1 MTRTTVSLVAGVAI
15 GVVCGFLMAGTYR
28 THASTAPS
36 VNTEY
41 ALVLLDNS
49 QAYFGKLQNLGEANP
64 TLRDVFYI
72 QGQTDPETKQVK
84 NTLVKRG
91 SEWHEPD
98 LMVLDS
104 RHIVIVE
111 PVSPTSRVAKLIH
124 DYKR

>member
-1 MTRTTVSLVAGVAI
+1 M
-15 GVVCGFLMAGTYR
+15 
-28 THASTAPS
+28 
-36 VNTEY
+36 
-41 ALVLLDNS
+41 
-49 QAYFGKLQNLGEANP
+49 
-64 TLRDVFYI
+64 
-72 QGQTDPETKQVK
+72 K